1 MAFSSSGEPESFV
14 RPSAILPRPLSDTQ
28 NKPETDGA
36 PGFSSLSKD
45 PALNSPHDSRRFS
58 RPRKRR
64 HRLLYEKRIALFAI
78 LAALPGVAF
87 GTILIWTHDWTRD
100 VKISFTVLEFFLWLV
115 LTLALL
121 DQIVRPLQTLTNVVG
136 ALREEDYSFRARGA
150 APNDALGELALEIN
164 SLADILTEQRLQTI
178 EATALLR
185 RVVDEIDAP
194 LFTFDPDHALRLMNA
209 AGERLLQQPS
219 ARLLGKTASE
229 LGLNAC
235 FEARNETLVSLPY
248 SVPNARWM
256 VRRSSFRQ
264 NGVPHTLIVLSD
276 VSRALREEERS
287 AWQKLIRVLG
297 HELNNSLAPIISI
310 AGSLASRLPLPELPE
325 AQNADFQRGLNIIE
339 SRTASLHRF
348 LQSYRRLAQMPSPAL
363 QPIALRPLMERV
375 AALET
380 RLNVEISPGPD
391 LVLMID
397 PDLIEQMLI
406 NLVRN
411 AVDAALEQAQS
422 AQTGSESTP
431 PLVMMR
437 WEQSD
442 RTVVL
447 MVEDNGIGLLNPSN
461 TFVPFYTTKPGGSG
475 IGLVLSQQ
483 IAEAHGASI
492 ELANRQNARGCLVK
506 VTLPYRQSVRG

>member
-1 MAFSSSGEPESFV
+1 MHSEDSGRYHPPE
-14 RPSAILPRPLSDTQ
+14 RRR
-28 NKPETDGA
+28 
-36 PGFSSLSKD
+36 GF
-45 PALNSPHDSRRFS
+45 
-58 RPRKRR
+58 
-64 HRLLYEKRIALFAI
+64 RLLYEKRIALFAI
-78 LAALPGVAF
+78 LAALPGVTF
-87 GTILIWTHDWTRD
+87 GTVLIWTHDWSRD
-100 VKISFTVLEFFLWLV
+100 TKISFTALELFLWLV

-121 DQIVRPLQTLTNVVG
+121 DQIVRPLQTLTNVIG

-150 APNDALGELALEIN
+150 APNDSMGELALEIN
-164 SLADILTEQRLQTI
+164 SLADILTEQRVQTI

-185 RVVDEIDAP
+185 RVVEEIDTP
-194 LFTFDPDHALRLMNA
+194 LFTFDPDHVLRLMNA
-209 AGERLLQQPS
+209 AGERLLQQPA

-229 LGLNAC
+229 LELNAC
-235 FEARNETLVSLPY
+235 FEAANETLVALPY
-248 SVPNARWM
+248 SAPNARWM
-256 VRRSSFRQ
+256 VRKRSFRQ

-310 AGSLASRLPLPELPE
+310 AGSLASRLPLEELPE

-339 SRTASLHRF
+339 SRTAALHRF
-348 LQSYRRLAQMPSPAL
+348 LQSYRKLAQMPAPTL
-363 QPIALRPLMERV
+363 KPIELRPLFERV

-380 RLNVEISPGPD
+380 RVIVEISPGAE
-391 LVLMID
+391 LVLMMD

-422 AQTGSESTP
+422 HRGGEEGEPKVT
-431 PLVMMR
+431 MR
-437 WEQSD
+437 WEQFD
-442 RTVVL
+442 RRVAL

-461 TFVPFYTTKPGGSG
+461 AFVPFYTTKPGGSG

-483 IAEAHGASI
+483 IAEAHGGSI
-492 ELANRQNARGCLVK
+492 ELTNRPDARGCRVK
-506 VTLPYRQSVRG
+506 VMLPYRQS

>member
-1 MAFSSSGEPESFV
+1 MDSSSVGEPKSTG
-14 RPSAILPRPLSDTQ
+14 PSSATFAPGGDLDSLTLPHSKSVSGRRPL
-28 NKPETDGA
+28 PEG
-36 PGFSSLSKD
+36 PSSRTRYS
-45 PALNSPHDSRRFS
+45 
-58 RPRKRR
+58 
-64 HRLLYEKRIALFAI
+64 RLLYEKRIALFAI

-87 GTILIWTHDWTRD
+87 GTALIWTHNWTRD
-100 VKISFTVLEFFLWLV
+100 VKVSLTVLEFFLWLV

-164 SLADILTEQRLQTI
+164 ALADILTEQRLQSI

-185 RVVDEIDAP
+185 RVVEEIDAP
-194 LFTFDPDHALRLMNA
+194 LLTFDPHHVLRLMNA
-209 AGERLLQQPS
+209 AGERLLQQPA
-219 ARLLGKTASE
+219 ARLLGKTATE
-229 LGLNAC
+229 LELNAC
-235 FEARNETLVSLPY
+235 FDAQNETLVALPY
-248 SVPNARWM
+248 SAPNARWM
-256 VRRSSFRQ
+256 VRKSSFRQ

-310 AGSLASRLPLPELPE
+310 AGSLSSRLPMPELPE
-325 AQNADFQRGLNIIE
+325 PQNADFQRGLSIIE
-339 SRTASLHRF
+339 QRTASLHRF
-348 LQSYRRLAQMPSPAL
+348 LQSYRRLAQMPSPSL
-363 QPIALRPLMERV
+363 QPIELRPLFERV
-375 AALET
+375 AVLET
-380 RLNVEISPGPD
+380 RLKVDIDPGSD
-391 LVLMID
+391 MTLMID

-422 AQTGSESTP
+422 PQAGAEPSAPKVCMS
-431 PLVMMR
+431 
-437 WEQSD
+437 WEQLD
-442 RTVVL
+442 RKVAL

-461 TFVPFYTTKPGGSG
+461 AFVPFYTTKPGGSG

-483 IAEAHGASI
+483 IAEAHGGSI
-492 ELANRQNARGCLVK
+492 ELANRPQTRGCRVR
-506 VTLPYRQSVRG
+506 VMLPHRQS

>member
-1 MAFSSSGEPESFV
+1 MDSSSGGDSSSPISSS
-14 RPSAILPRPLSDTQ
+14 PKLSHSEDSGRYH
-28 NKPETDGA
+28 P
-36 PGFSSLSKD
+36 P
-45 PALNSPHDSRRFS
+45 SRR
-58 RPRKRR
+58 RR
-64 HRLLYEKRIALFAI
+64 FRLLYEKRIALFAI
-78 LAALPGVAF
+78 LAALPGVTF
-87 GTILIWTHDWTRD
+87 GTILIWTHDWSRD
-100 VKISFTVLEFFLWLV
+100 TKISLTVLELFLWLV

-150 APNDALGELALEIN
+150 APNDSMGELALEIN
-164 SLADILTEQRLQTI
+164 SLADILTEQRVQTI

-185 RVVDEIDAP
+185 RVVEEIDTP
-194 LFTFDPDHALRLMNA
+194 LFTFDPDHVLRLMNA
-209 AGERLLQQPS
+209 AGERLLQQPA

-229 LGLNAC
+229 LELNAC
-235 FEARNETLVSLPY
+235 FEAPNETLVALPY
-248 SVPNARWM
+248 SAPNARWM
-256 VRRSSFRQ
+256 VRKRSFRQ

-310 AGSLASRLPLPELPE
+310 AGSLASRLPLEELPE

-339 SRTASLHRF
+339 SRTAALHRF
-348 LQSYRRLAQMPSPAL
+348 LQSYRKLAQMPAPTL
-363 QPIALRPLMERV
+363 QPIELWPLFERV

-380 RLNVEISPGPD
+380 RVKVDISPGAE
-391 LVLMID
+391 LVLMMD

-422 AQTGSESTP
+422 HKAGEAAEPKVT
-431 PLVMMR
+431 MR
-437 WEQSD
+437 WEQFD
-442 RTVVL
+442 RKVAL

-461 TFVPFYTTKPGGSG
+461 AFVPFYTTKPGGSG

-483 IAEAHGASI
+483 IAEAHGGSI
-492 ELANRQNARGCLVK
+492 ELTNRPDARGCRVK
-506 VTLPYRQSVRG
+506 VMLPYRHS

>member
-1 MAFSSSGEPESFV
+1 MVSSSGGEPNPENPPSGRHAKSAARTPHVRF
-14 RPSAILPRPLSDTQ
+14 RPS
-28 NKPETDGA
+28 K
-36 PGFSSLSKD
+36 
-45 PALNSPHDSRRFS
+45 
-58 RPRKRR
+58 
-64 HRLLYEKRIALFAI
+64 LLFEKRIAFFAV

-87 GTILIWTHDWTRD
+87 GTTLIWTSAWPRD
-100 VKISFTVLEFFLWLV
+100 VKIALTALEFFFWLV
-115 LTLALL
+115 LTLVLL
-121 DQIVRPLQTLTNVVG
+121 DQIVRPLQTLANVVG

-164 SLADILTEQRLQTI
+164 SLADILTEQRIQTI

-194 LFTFDPDHALRLMNA
+194 LFTFDPDHVLRLVNA
-209 AGERLLQQPS
+209 AGERLLQQPA
-219 ARLLGKTASE
+219 ARLLGQTATGLE
-229 LGLNAC
+229 LNVC
-235 FEARNETLVSLPY
+235 FEARNETLVALPY
-248 SVPNARWM
+248 STPNARWM

-276 VSRALREEERS
+276 VSRALREQERS
-287 AWQKLIRVLG
+287 AWQRLIRVLG

-339 SRTASLHRF
+339 SRTAALHRF
-348 LQSYRRLAQMPSPAL
+348 LQSYRRLAQMPSPTL
-363 QPIALRPLMERV
+363 QPVELRPLLERV
-375 AALET
+375 AVLET
-380 RLNVEISPGPD
+380 RLNVEIATGPD
-391 LVLMID
+391 IVLMID
-397 PDLIEQMLI
+397 PDLVEQMLI

-422 AQTGSESTP
+422 RQAGFQSAEPQVS
-431 PLVMMR
+431 MR
-437 WEQSD
+437 WEQFD
-442 RTVVL
+442 RKVAL

-461 TFVPFYTTKPGGSG
+461 AFVPFYTTKQGGSG

-483 IAEAHGASI
+483 IAEAHGGTI

-506 VTLPYRQSVRG
+506 VLLPQRTESQPRGVSLSLR

>member
-1 MAFSSSGEPESFV
+1 MDSSSSDDPNPPGLSSPKLLHSEDSGRYHPPE
-14 RPSAILPRPLSDTQ
+14 RRR
-28 NKPETDGA
+28 
-36 PGFSSLSKD
+36 GF
-45 PALNSPHDSRRFS
+45 
-58 RPRKRR
+58 
-64 HRLLYEKRIALFAI
+64 RLLYEKRIALFAI
-78 LAALPGVAF
+78 LAALPGVTF
-87 GTILIWTHDWTRD
+87 GTVLIWTHDWSRD
-100 VKISFTVLEFFLWLV
+100 TKISFTALELFLWLV

-121 DQIVRPLQTLTNVVG
+121 DQIVRPLRTLTNVIG

-150 APNDALGELALEIN
+150 APNDSMGELALEIN
-164 SLADILTEQRLQTI
+164 SLADILTEQRVQTI

-185 RVVDEIDAP
+185 RVVEEIDTP
-194 LFTFDPDHALRLMNA
+194 LFTFDPDHVLRLMNA
-209 AGERLLQQPS
+209 AGERLLQQPA

-229 LGLNAC
+229 LELNAC
-235 FEARNETLVSLPY
+235 FEAANETLVALPY
-248 SVPNARWM
+248 SAPNARWM
-256 VRRSSFRQ
+256 VRKRSFRQ

-310 AGSLASRLPLPELPE
+310 AGSLASRLPLEELPE

-339 SRTASLHRF
+339 SRTAALHRF
-348 LQSYRRLAQMPSPAL
+348 LQSYRKLAQMPAPTL
-363 QPIALRPLMERV
+363 KPIELRPLFERV

-380 RLNVEISPGPD
+380 RVIVEISPGAE
-391 LVLMID
+391 LVLMMD

-422 AQTGSESTP
+422 HRGGEEGEPKVT
-431 PLVMMR
+431 MR
-437 WEQSD
+437 WEQFD
-442 RTVVL
+442 RRVAL

-461 TFVPFYTTKPGGSG
+461 AFVPFYTTKPGGSG

-483 IAEAHGASI
+483 IAEAHGGSI
-492 ELANRQNARGCLVK
+492 ELTNRPDARGCRVK
-506 VTLPYRQSVRG
+506 VMLPYRQS

>member
-1 MAFSSSGEPESFV
+1 MDSSSGAEVKAPVSSELIPTLVEDSGRY
-14 RPSAILPRPLSDTQ
+14 RPPPRRPPRP
-28 NKPETDGA
+28 
-36 PGFSSLSKD
+36 
-45 PALNSPHDSRRFS
+45 RF
-58 RPRKRR
+58 
-64 HRLLYEKRIALFAI
+64 RLLYEKRIALFSI

-87 GTILIWTHDWTRD
+87 GTTLIWTRDWSRD
-100 VKISFTVLEFFLWLV
+100 TKISLTILEFFLWLV

-164 SLADILTEQRLQTI
+164 SLADILTEQRVQTI

-185 RVVDEIDAP
+185 RVVEEIDAP
-194 LFTFDPDHALRLMNA
+194 LFTFDPDHVLRLLNA
-209 AGERLLQQPS
+209 AGERLLQQPA

-229 LGLNAC
+229 LELNAC
-235 FEARNETLVSLPY
+235 FEAPNETLVALPY
-248 SVPNARWM
+248 SAPNARWM
-256 VRRSSFRQ
+256 VRKRSFRQ

-287 AWQKLIRVLG
+287 AWQRLIRVLG

-310 AGSLASRLPLPELPE
+310 AGSLSSRLPLQELPD

-348 LQSYRRLAQMPSPAL
+348 LQSYRRLAQMPSPKL
-363 QPIALRPLMERV
+363 QPIEMRPLIERV

-380 RLNVEISPGPD
+380 RVKVDIEPGAD
-391 LVLMID
+391 LTLMID

-411 AVDAALEQAQS
+411 AVDAALEQ
-422 AQTGSESTP
+422 
-431 PLVMMR
+431 
-437 WEQSD
+437 EQSPQVGEHVPAKVTLHWEHFD
-442 RTVVL
+442 RFVAL

-461 TFVPFYTTKPGGSG
+461 AFVPFYTTKPGGSG

-483 IAEAHGASI
+483 IAEAHGGSI
-492 ELANRQNARGCLVK
+492 ELGNRPDARGCRVK
-506 VTLPYRQSVRG
+506 ITLPYRHS

>member
-1 MAFSSSGEPESFV
+1 MDSSPGGEPKPPV
-14 RPSAILPRPLSDTQ
+14 PSSRSSAL
-28 NKPETDGA
+28 DG
-36 PGFSSLSKD
+36 D
-45 PALNSPHDSRRFS
+45 PATRVQ
-58 RPRKRR
+58 RPPRRR
-64 HRLLYEKRIALFAI
+64 HRLLYEKRIILFAI
-78 LAALPGVAF
+78 LAALPGIIF
-87 GTILIWTHDWTRD
+87 GTALIWTHNWSQD
-100 VKISFTVLEFFLWLV
+100 VKVSLTVLEAFLWLV

-150 APNDALGELALEIN
+150 APNDAMGELALEIN
-164 SLADILTEQRLQTI
+164 ALADILTEQRLQTI

-185 RVVDEIDAP
+185 RVVEEIDAP
-194 LFTFDPDHALRLMNA
+194 LFTFDPDHVLRLMNA
-209 AGERLLQQPS
+209 AGERLLQQPA
-219 ARLLGKTASE
+219 ARLLGKTAAE
-229 LGLNAC
+229 LELNAC
-235 FEARNETLVSLPY
+235 FEAANETLVELPY
-248 SVPNARWM
+248 SAPNARWM
-256 VRRSSFRQ
+256 VRKSSFRQ
-264 NGVPHTLIVLSD
+264 NGIPHTLIVLSD

-310 AGSLASRLPLPELPE
+310 AGSLSSRLPLQELPD

-348 LQSYRRLAQMPSPAL
+348 LQSYRRLAQMPSPSL
-363 QPIALRPLMERV
+363 QPTELRPLIERV

-380 RLNVEISPGPD
+380 RLKVDIAPGAD

-422 AQTGSESTP
+422 PQVGGEAVSPKVT
-431 PLVMMR
+431 MR
-437 WEQSD
+437 WEQFD
-442 RTVVL
+442 RRL
-447 MVEDNGIGLLNPSN
+447 AMMVEDNGIGLLNPSN
-461 TFVPFYTTKPGGSG
+461 AFVPFYTTKPGGSG

-483 IAEAHGASI
+483 IAEAHGGSI
-492 ELANRQNARGCLVK
+492 ELANRPDTRGCRVK
-506 VTLPYRQSVRG
+506 VMLPYRHP